1 MSYCGNLGEIKLY
14 GILADSIAAG
24 TRVFKPFSLEIMFS
38 VNKGVW
44 VELDSPLP
52 HEDGR
57 CKRAGVAERDQ
68 FRSQRHV

>member
-1 MSYCGNLGEIKLY
+1 MSYCGNLGDIKLY

-24 TRVFKPFSLEIMFS
+24 TRIFKPFRLEIMFS

-52 HEDGR
+52 LL
-57 CKRAGVAERDQ
+57 
-68 FRSQRHV
+68 